1 MHSVY
6 VYMYIYMCI
15 YIHIYILQIVLSYKG
30 ALRLN
35 IGALIFTYTI
45 LGVPRYKYNQNW
57 QKPLF

>member
-1 MHSVY
+1 MYICIYIY
-6 VYMYIYMCI
+6 VYI